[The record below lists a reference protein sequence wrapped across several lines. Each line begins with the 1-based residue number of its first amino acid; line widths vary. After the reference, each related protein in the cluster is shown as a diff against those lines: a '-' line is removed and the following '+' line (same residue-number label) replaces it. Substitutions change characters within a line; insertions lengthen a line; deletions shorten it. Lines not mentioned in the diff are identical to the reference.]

1 MTANRSRVSLGLL
14 LAAGVLAASC
24 GSPQKKEDTF
34 YTSEEYEKNRTS
46 EPTSESTSGSPSSND
61 PCKGKGG
68 EPAECRN
75 QEDCCPGYECGYDPD
90 RSKIL
95 KFCLHG

>member
-1 MTANRSRVSLGLL
+1 MITNRTRMSLGVL

-24 GSPQKKEDTF
+24 GSPQTKKEDTF
-34 YTSEEYEKNRTS
+34 YTSEEYEKNQTS
-46 EPTSESTSGSPSSND
+46 EPPSSND
-61 PCKGKGG
+61 PCKAKGG

-95 KFCLHG
+95 KFCLQG